1 MVVHYCPKCGEKLYS
16 ENDVNRYY
24 SREGGCFLFC
34 DTCHLRLIG
43 VDLSVCAK
51 CERSERSDCKKK
63 YCTIVKGGR

>member
-24 SREGGCFLFC
+24 SQKGGCFLFC
-34 DTCHLRLIG
+34 DTCRLQLIG

-51 CERSERSDCKKK
+51 CERRSKKDCVGK